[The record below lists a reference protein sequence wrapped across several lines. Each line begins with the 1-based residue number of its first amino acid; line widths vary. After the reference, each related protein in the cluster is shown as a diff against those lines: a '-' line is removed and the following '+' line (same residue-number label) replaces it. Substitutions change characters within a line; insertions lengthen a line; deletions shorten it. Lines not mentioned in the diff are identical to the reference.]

1 MVTRNPVGGYFDSEF
16 PATFNHRGVIATRIR
31 KTLIFRKIFAFF
43 EKRPLSI
50 KFSIFCFE
58 SFIATLIDVLCSNF
72 VKFGRWEIGEIV
84 RCLPEKKKTK
94 FRLPLYSLLRGW
106 RPKSASIVTCT
117 VSDIKTMS

>member
-84 RCLPEKKKTK
+84 RCLPEKKKN
-94 FRLPLYSLLRGW
+94 FACLSIHCCADGAQNLPVLLLAQY
-106 RPKSASIVTCT
+106 PT
-117 VSDIKTMS
+117 